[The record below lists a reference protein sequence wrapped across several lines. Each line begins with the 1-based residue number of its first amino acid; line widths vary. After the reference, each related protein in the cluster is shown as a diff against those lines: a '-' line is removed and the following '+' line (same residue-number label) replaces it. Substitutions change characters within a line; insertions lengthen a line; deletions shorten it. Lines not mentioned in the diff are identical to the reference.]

1 VVETVVDDEIGQQQ
15 QRSDIGH
22 RQHLDQC
29 GGSGDYASARMSM
42 QLAPTTPKDLG

>member
-1 VVETVVDDEIGQQQ
+1 VVETVVDDEIGQQ

-29 GGSGDYASARMSM
+29 GGRSVYASARMSM

>member
-1 VVETVVDDEIGQQQ
+1 VVETVVDDEIGQQ

-29 GGSGDYASARMSM
+29 GGGDYASARMSM

>member
-15 QRSDIGH
+15 RSDIG

-29 GGSGDYASARMSM
+29 GRSVYASARMSM